1 MSVLFEDRGK
11 LVPLCFCRIGARGI
25 VAAALEDEDA
35 SRRSGTGGL
44 DDGAEVDGSVL
55 GVVVG
60 ILGDLHPNQFEHGL
74 VVAPG
79 WDTDKDLGPRRDT
92 LAEGQYR
99 NVIRSCARYCLHGCD
114 LGLLVVDGVMTGWLE
129 HT

>member
-1 MSVLFEDRGK
+1 MPVLFEDRCK

-35 SRRSGTGGL
+35 SRGSGTGSM

-60 ILGDLHPNQFEHGL
+60 VLGDLHPDQFEHGL
-74 VVAPG
+74 IVTPG
-79 WDTDKDLGPRRDT
+79 WDTDEDLGTRRDGLT
-92 LAEGQYR
+92 KGQGS
-99 NVIRSCARYCLHGCD
+99 NMIRSCARYCLHGCD
-114 LGLLVVDGVMTGWLE
+114 LVC
-129 HT
+129 

>member
-60 ILGDLHPNQFEHGL
+60 ILGDLHPNQLEHGL
-74 VVAPG
+74 VVSPG
-79 WDTDKDLGPRRDT
+79 WDTDKDLGSRRDT
-92 LAEGQYR
+92 LAKG
-99 NVIRSCARYCLHGCD
+99 
-114 LGLLVVDGVMTGWLE
+114 
-129 HT
+129 